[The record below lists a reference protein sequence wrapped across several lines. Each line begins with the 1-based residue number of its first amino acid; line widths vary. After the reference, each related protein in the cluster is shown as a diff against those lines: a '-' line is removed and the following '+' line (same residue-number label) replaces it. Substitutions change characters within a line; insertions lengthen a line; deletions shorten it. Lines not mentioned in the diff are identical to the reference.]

1 MRAALAS
8 SLEHVFSVGVRPAR
22 HVAMDVWAA
31 LTEIRNHRIL
41 PGIFG
46 RYYELIL
53 AVRAGLNNDASAL
66 FDEIIELASQ
76 RLELTCVMFSSQEL
90 GADMDRYNRLLDL
103 AAETPTLL
111 AQPSSEQWPPFASE
125 VATALDM
132 IERADAEL
140 AGELRA
146 LVIQIVGAVS
156 PTAGAGR
163 EFDGASSFMLWG
175 AICINIARHP
185 TALDLVGALV
195 HEATHQLLFGLSR
208 EEPLLD
214 NLTDGRFESPLRR
227 DPRPMVGVFHG
238 TFVCARMYY
247 VYRRLLDSR
256 PGLLQAAEVISI
268 NQRLDEQRRRFFCGL
283 ETVQDHGRLT
293 AAGACLLNSAQEF
306 IEYDT
311 A

>member
-1 MRAALAS
+1 
-8 SLEHVFSVGVRPAR
+8 
-22 HVAMDVWAA
+22 
-31 LTEIRNHRIL
+31 
-41 PGIFG
+41 
-46 RYYELIL
+46 
-53 AVRAGLNNDASAL
+53 
-66 FDEIIELASQ
+66 
-76 RLELTCVMFSSQEL
+76 
-90 GADMDRYNRLLDL
+90 MDRYNRLLDL

-111 AQPSSEQWPPFASE
+111 AQPSSEQWAPFTCE
-125 VATALDM
+125 VASALEM

-156 PTAGAGR
+156 PTGAGR
-163 EFDGASSFMLWG
+163 QFDGASSFMLWG

-247 VYRRLLDSR
+247 VYRRMLDSR
-256 PGLLQAAEVISI
+256 PGLLQAADLDSI